1 MSLRYMI
8 TSNIEPELT
17 SLETKLSEEIA
28 NDRKEVD
35 IRQKRIAKNETLL
48 RAVRGALGATSS
60 AIRSNG
66 YGSKSELIREAIQHV
81 TKPRFA
87 QKDIEAEMTR
97 ANSELPIDRDR
108 VRSVLWNFA
117 KKGEFIKQVTKGNNR
132 QVAEFEKLAVNPN
145 GVKPSASQRT
155 AITHEP
161 ETMPERV
168 VALLT
173 GAQPMTAKEMTT
185 KYESLGWQPA
195 ANGNLYST
203 VLQCAYY
210 LSKKGRLLNNRGKY
224 SIPA

>member
-1 MSLRYMI
+1 M
-8 TSNIEPELT
+8 T

-48 RAVRGALGATSS
+48 RAVRGALGATNS

-66 YGSKSELIREAIQHV
+66 YGSKAELIREAIQQV

-97 ANSELPIDRDR
+97 ANPELPIDRDR
-108 VRSVLWNFA
+108 VRSVLWSFA

-132 QVAEFEKLAVNPN
+132 QVAEFEKLAVNPD
-145 GVKPSASQRT
+145 GAKLSPSQRT
-155 AITHEP
+155 TLAQEP
-161 ETMPERV
+161 KTMPERI

-173 GAQPMTAKEMTT
+173 GAPQPMTAKEMTA
-185 KYESLGWQPA
+185 KYESLGWQA
-195 ANGNLYST
+195 APNGNLYST
-203 VLQCAYY
+203 LLQCAYY
-210 LSKKGRLLNNRGKY
+210 LSQKGRLLNNRGKY